1 MQDSHTSSA
10 PVDSHPIPSPS
21 WLKHPW
27 LLLIFGGVIA
37 FGLWMG
43 IGLWIEHQQYLILQD
58 VKRHPGIY
66 LAPSGNE
73 RFPVWLPH
81 WIGKHLPP
89 KWGLA
94 IPTHYA
100 VGISDPA
107 SDEHLMLLNRQA
119 DFVGEITFWK
129 DASGIS
135 DDALLQF
142 IQEQPLWDLTFWK
155 GRRLQP
161 KHLDALSEKQEFGT
175 LVGIQGP
182 LNQTVVDAL
191 GKLTTLENL
200 WIDGPIQAGVST
212 RSLTKLTAL
221 HLLHWDGSEI
231 ADEQFL
237 NIARLPALRSL
248 SIRQTNLT
256 TKSWPLFRSTDLRI
270 VELESPGIDDTT
282 VRFLARNT
290 SLFEICLRGG
300 ALTDE
305 GVEELFKLPKL
316 SAIEIDA
323 RHLTVASARHL
334 SAMPELSRVSLKGGA
349 NITDEWIALLAH
361 KEFSRFEVSN
371 SAITDDGVALLKHNP
386 PVISSLSLPGS
397 RISDSSIDAL
407 SVMDLSQLDVRNT
420 NITDTGLKRLVFDGY
435 LHLGGT
441 QVTPQGAAEFLS
453 RNPEAVVSGIK
464 GIQPDAE
471 FDWLIPLDDESP

>member
-1 MQDSHTSSA
+1 MPADDAAMAANDQPRA
-10 PVDSHPIPSPS
+10 AAWS

-27 LLLIFGGVIA
+27 LLLIFGGA
-37 FGLWMG
+37 LLLALWVG

-58 VKRHPGIY
+58 VKRHPGIN
-66 LAPSGNE
+66 LRRSGNE
-73 RFPVWLPH
+73 RLPVWLPH

-94 IPTHYA
+94 IPTHYYI
-100 VGISDPA
+100 GISDTA
-107 SDEHLMLLNRQA
+107 SDEDLMLLNRQA
-119 DFVGEITFWK
+119 DFVGKITFWK

-161 KHLDALSEKQEFGT
+161 KHLDALSEKPEFRT
-175 LVGIQGP
+175 LLGIQGP

-221 HLLHWDGSEI
+221 DFLDWDGSEI

-237 NIARLPALRSL
+237 NIAGLPALRSL
-248 SIRQTNLT
+248 FIRQTNLT

-282 VRFLARNT
+282 VRFLAQNR
-290 SLFEICLRGG
+290 SLFEACLRGG
-300 ALTDE
+300 VLTNE
-305 GVEELFKLPKL
+305 GVEELLKLPKL

-334 SAMPELSRVSLKGGA
+334 SAMPELSQVRLKGGA

-361 KEFSRFEVSN
+361 KEFTRFDVSN
-371 SAITDDGVALLKHNP
+371 SSITDDGVALLRNKP
-386 PVISSLSLPGS
+386 PIVSLSLPGS

-407 SVMDLSQLDVRNT
+407 SVMDLSRLDIRNT
-420 NITDTGLKRLVFDGY
+420 NITDTGLKRLVFDGS

-471 FDWLIPLDDESP
+471 FDWLIPLD